1 MPTIEFKLYA
11 TLARYLPDK
20 FRESNGIL
28 ALKDGTTIGQLL
40 QQLNIPSEK
49 AKLIFL
55 DGVHA
60 DMDAVLKEGSR
71 VGIFPPVGGG

>member
-1 MPTIEFKLYA
+1 MKVEINLYA
-11 TLARYLPDK
+11 TLASYLPDEV
-20 FRESNGIL
+20 RENDRMMEVS
-28 ALKDGTTIGQLL
+28 DGTTIADLLQLL
-40 QQLNIPSEK
+40 RIPTEK

-60 DMDAVLKEGSR
+60 KMETVLEEGSR

>member
-1 MPTIEFKLYA
+1 MEVEINLYA

-20 FRESNGIL
+20 VRENDRKMEV
-28 ALKDGTTIGQLL
+28 KDGTTIGDLL
-40 QQLNIPSEK
+40 QQLNIPTEK
-49 AKLIFL
+49 AKLVFL

-60 DMDAVLKEGSR
+60 DVGAVLEEGSR